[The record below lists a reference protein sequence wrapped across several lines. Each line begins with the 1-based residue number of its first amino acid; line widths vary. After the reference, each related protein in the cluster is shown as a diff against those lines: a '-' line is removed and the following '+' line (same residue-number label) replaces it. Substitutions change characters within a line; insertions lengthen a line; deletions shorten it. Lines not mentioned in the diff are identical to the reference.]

1 MFQFLNCPALLD
13 FISRINIAF
22 VLELW
27 YKNKF
32 EYLKIL
38 GLQIN
43 RISENLEELKRPLKT
58 LEDHRR
64 SLKTKEDL

>member
-43 RISENLEELKRPLKT
+43 RISENLEELKRP
-58 LEDHRR
+58 
-64 SLKTKEDL
+64 